1 MRLCQ
6 WQQNSCFP
14 QLQFDHQTLFKV
26 SCSKHTLTRK
36 VSWDKGEQRFSLLGH
51 NDVFDWRNESWSSSR
66 CYANYLASKLWQPHQ
81 KEVVG
86 VFCFCCFFRNRW
98 IISCQNWFIGVAAFH
113 YVTTATMKSEV
124 EIKSV
129 KHGALQLLQLPSKIQ
144 MRPPCFVSRAN
155 FGKSIVSE
163 RLSVSPE
170 GR

>member
-36 VSWDKGEQRFSLLGH
+36 VSWDKGEQRFSLFGH

-86 VFCFCCFFRNRW
+86 VFCFCCFFRKVNHFLPELVHWRGSVQLCNNSDNEEW
-98 IISCQNWFIGVAAFH
+98 GWDQECQARS
-113 YVTTATMKSEV
+113 TPTAPTA
-124 EIKSV
+124 IKNSNE
-129 KHGALQLLQLPSKIQ
+129 ASLFCQPS
-144 MRPPCFVSRAN
+144 
-155 FGKSIVSE
+155 
-163 RLSVSPE
+163 
-170 GR
+170 